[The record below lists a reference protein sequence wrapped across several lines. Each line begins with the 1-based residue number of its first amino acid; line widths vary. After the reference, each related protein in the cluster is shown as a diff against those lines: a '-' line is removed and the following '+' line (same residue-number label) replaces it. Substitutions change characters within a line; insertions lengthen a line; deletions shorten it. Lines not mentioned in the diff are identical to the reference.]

1 MERVKQ
7 LLETGFPIN
16 VKDNFGW
23 TPLHESINDD
33 PASFAIMKVK
43 KLIVLTTNAN
53 TFNFVLN
60 SSIFFEQLFLFF

>member
-1 MERVKQ
+1 VKKKNMERVKQ

-43 KLIVLTTNAN
+43 KSNC
-53 TFNFVLN
+53 FNNL
-60 SSIFFEQLFLFF
+60 

>member
-1 MERVKQ
+1 MNVQSVLELHTAVKKKNMERVRQ
-7 LLETGFPIN
+7 LLESGYPIN

-43 KLIVLTTNAN
+43 LPLES
-53 TFNFVLN
+53 L
-60 SSIFFEQLFLFF
+60 QC